1 MPTRDLLAPLTAL
14 ALVLVACG
22 DDKSSVKD
30 TACDDT
36 QDTCGNGAPTL
47 APIPEQ
53 RIVVGLA
60 WNLSAEADDPDGDPL
75 TFALTDAP
83 DGLTVDE
90 TGTLSWTP
98 DTVGVWEP
106 TLTVTDPGNLTAEQ
120 PLRLVVVELPPA
132 NRPPLLAAIP
142 DQLVEAGETL
152 TYTLLGSDPEGE
164 ALTYTVTPERSG
176 LTVTGAVLTWTPS
189 AADVG
194 ANVMTAVVTDP
205 AGASASRTFTVT
217 VSGNDPP
224 VFTPVPDLYIRVG
237 ENLTRTLTATD
248 PDPGDVLGFTLT
260 AGPPNASLDR
270 DGRLFWVPTAD
281 QIGTHSLTA
290 VVTDRGGLSDDTTF
304 DVIVQEAGLGPDLLP
319 IADLEVAPET
329 EASFQLE
336 VVNPSPSNSLIFE
349 IDLGAP
355 LAWVDSRSGDVFI
368 NPTRA
373 DLGRHD
379 VVITVR
385 NTFGSD
391 TEHFIVTVADPNA
404 APAAINDRYVAP
416 LGRTTT
422 IAAPGVLTNDTDPDG
437 DTLTATLVAPPS
449 YGTVDLRPDG
459 SFDYRPGA
467 SVDEPITPSLR
478 HRFSI
483 HPTLNRP
490 FYVGGGM
497 VAGDLEGDG
506 TTELV
511 ARGSLSSGFGNLN
524 WIIALRA
531 NKATGIM
538 EPVWTNH
545 TWGNGNPRGIDDDL
559 DYSFTQPVL
568 ADLDQDGTLE
578 IIYGSVNSGEV
589 VIFDH
594 LGQVEYGPLADSPG
608 LVRDE
613 RVGWVD
619 AANLDGDDDLEIINL
634 DNVGGANVLTVRDH
648 TAAIVWRQPLTERV
662 VDPDTG
668 SPVVVVDLD
677 LDLRPEIIVARD
689 VWNADGTL
697 RFTAPARSESLGTL
711 WYVAAANFDEDPF
724 GEYILFNS
732 SRGVELREHDG
743 SCIWRARATAFAN
756 DDCPLRVANV
766 AGRPAELIVADFD
779 DDGRPEI
786 LLADTNDRVSMLE
799 HDGTLKWQRTDITAD
814 EVPLTGLTILA
825 FDLNRDG
832 ILELIVGGA
841 DKGTAAVSGG
851 VAFLDSRTGAS
862 QASIVGDLVNPVRAV
877 TPAMLIADIDQDDA
891 ADLIIGDKI
900 GFNSANSP
908 TGIFVYGS
916 ATTPW
921 APARRA
927 WSGWGDFLTNTH
939 PSGGVLTE
947 PRINWLTSGLNNF
960 RANVP
965 LLEEVGGSD
974 RFTYVAS
981 DGELTSNEATVHLEL
996 RRPNEPPVFLG
1007 RPKTIVGAGLTYRER
1022 LFVTDPDVGDTVT
1035 LSLNR
1040 GPAGLTLNDNT
1051 LLWETTELD
1060 LGEHPVLVSA
1070 RDTEGAITTLDFTL
1084 RVVTP
1089 SPVPDVTG
1097 LTRQAAEDALD
1108 AADFALGRVSSRFDL
1123 TTPAGLVLDQTPVA
1137 GALATPGEAIAVT
1150 LSLGPAPGDQDNDLD
1165 TYTPNRGDCDDTN
1178 ADIHPGASDP
1188 VDGVDQDC
1196 DGKDGSETP
1205 VSIAIEPDTAD
1216 LLTFESLDFRA
1227 FGIFADG
1234 SAQDLTHAATW
1245 SAANLTGA
1253 SITNARFTSN
1263 AAGAATVTAT
1273 FRGVSQS
1280 TAVTVHARAASDTA
1294 PIAFLTR
1301 PTEGA
1306 TLTAPTPI
1314 LGTVTDPA
1322 LIRWELDLAE
1332 AGTSDSAAVWI
1343 RLATGT
1349 APVMADTLT
1358 TLDTTTLVNGAYELR
1373 LTAINAAALRTTDT
1387 VTVVVDGDMKVGLF
1401 SLAFEDLRVELANIP
1416 ITATRTYDSR
1426 DKRVGDFGV
1435 GWSLALSSVALRCT
1449 PNLGEGWFSAK
1460 SGLAFVLLGERAHT
1474 CSVTL
1479 PGGAVETFDLSPNP
1493 STSVLVPFITAT
1505 ARFTPRGGARGSL
1518 TVEGNPFLL
1527 ITDAQPGPVVL
1538 LDDTTFAA
1546 FDPHRFRYTAADG
1559 TVFRFEDGA
1568 LTTVTDKAGTTL
1580 TVTATD
1586 ITHSLGTGAPPV
1598 VVRMVRDTLGRI
1610 TSITGPDGATTR
1622 YAYNQSGDL
1631 VAHTDPLGNT
1641 TRFFYDRD
1649 HGLIRIED
1657 PLGRPVVRSEYDERG
1672 RLVATTDALG
1682 QRTTYVHDDVARTL
1696 TTTFPDGSIRV
1707 VSYDAAGL
1715 VTSRV
1720 AGVTIDGELVPVEEQ
1735 LSYDAQGNIT
1745 RRVDPD
1751 GLVTESVYAGE
1762 HFTEQVTDP
1771 GGLNLVERQQ
1781 VVGDRILSQTDAA
1794 GRTSTFGYDARG
1806 LTNLATLPGG
1816 ATLRILRDSAGRVTR
1831 ITEPTGE
1838 RRDLVFHDSFAACGE
1853 KLTDR
1858 NGLESRIV
1866 DCELDRAGRPTRVT
1880 QTAFENGWTT
1890 ALERVRTWRYDAAG
1904 RVTRTTDPEGHE
1916 TLYTY
1921 DAAGQL
1927 LSITEPSGTTTMTY
1941 DDAGRMTTRTHKDGG
1956 LERFAYDYAGRLTSH
1971 TDPDG
1976 VVTTHTYDELGRLIE
1991 TREGGELVVAYTL
2004 TPGGRVAAVRTPDG
2018 ITEHVYDGAGRIIE
2032 TRLPPVLTPDGET
2045 QRPTFRYELDPS
2057 GRELAV
2063 IDPNGLRTETH
2074 YDAAGRPI
2082 RKVLPD
2088 LSELTFTWDAAGR
2101 LLTSTDESGQVT
2113 TRTYD
2118 ALGRLSRIEEP
2129 EVDGA
2134 RPTTRLFHDG
2144 FGDLR
2149 QRIDAEGKTTT
2160 FAYDRLGREL
2170 VRARPDGAVRRR
2182 EYDNRGYLAR
2192 QFDYDD
2198 TEVLHTHDA
2207 MGRLVARTAG
2217 GLTETFTFSPGGRL
2231 IGFTDPRGSTTF
2243 ERDARGRVIAQV
2255 DPDGAELGY
2264 GYDAAGRVALLDLQG
2279 DLTRYTYDAAG
2290 RLTRVVTPEGTFD
2303 YTLDLG
2309 GRIHAI
2315 AMPNGVTTRMTWDP
2329 RNRPRDV
2336 VHTRGATELARFA
2349 STYSARGQ
2357 RLSASDGTSTETY
2370 DYDPLGRL
2378 TAVTRTGVS
2387 PYAATFA
2394 YDAVGNR
2401 TTMTVDGLTTSYT
2414 YGVNHELLTASTAG
2428 ETTTFAYDGRGNR
2441 IRETSPD
2448 GTRVFTFDALNRLVG
2463 VDDGA
2468 QTTWG
2473 YAPDGMRVSRTSGTT
2488 TEHLLVDR
2496 QSTTGFS
2503 QVVASH
2509 TPDGELNAAWR
2520 FGHDGLAQTGD
2531 TTRFYGTDGGGHVRA
2546 LTDTSGAITD
2556 RYDYLPHGA
2565 IHTRTGTSDNPRLAR
2580 GERFDAG
2587 LYDLRARPYDPATGV
2602 FLARDPF
2609 DGFIDRPYSHQPYQ
2623 YADGDPV
2630 GGRDPLGLF
2639 TLPELSISMS
2649 FDTGAKNLNLAA
2661 ARTALCSADGAL
2673 TAFQY
2678 MVRAVDV
2685 AIWLWNIK
2693 DNGFVLKTRHLKAEF
2708 DLPKE
2713 TKLAIQVTPYLKDG
2727 SLGAEIGLE
2736 LDQRGKKAGVA
2747 IKWHKGQW
2755 EPASVAVAA
2764 MLELEVCGFSVG
2776 AQAGVV
2782 LEHEFST
2789 GKGSL
2794 ALAVEMAKQESDHLE
2809 SGGFKWKMLE
2819 WD

>member
-1 MPTRDLLAPLTAL
+1 MSPRSLWTAVL
-14 ALVLVACG
+14 ALCVACG
-22 DDKSSVKD
+22 DDKSSVQD

-36 QDTCGNGAPTL
+36 QDTCQNGAPTL

-53 RIVVGLA
+53 ALTVDRP
-60 WNLSAEADDPDGDPL
+60 WTFTAEADDPDGDPL
-75 TFALTDAP
+75 SFTLEGAP
-83 DGLTVDE
+83 EGLTVDE
-90 TGTLSWTP
+90 MGLLSWTP
-98 DTVGVWEP
+98 DTTGTFDL
-106 TLTVTDPGNLTAEQ
+106 TLTVSDPGGLTASQ
-120 PLRLVVVELPPA
+120 PVRLVVALAPPT
-132 NRPPLLAAIP
+132 NRPPTLSPIA
-142 DQLVEAGETL
+142 DQTVEAGDPLTLQLDATDPDGDALSFTL
-152 TYTLLGSDPEGE
+152 TPRD
-164 ALTYTVTPERSG
+164 G
-176 LTVTGAVLTWTPS
+176 LTVSATGLVTWTPPSS
-189 AADVG
+189 ARGD
-194 ANVMTAVVTDP
+194 NELTATVTD
-205 AGASASRTFTVT
+205 ASGLSASQTFTVT
-217 VSGNDPP
+217 VTVNQPP
-224 VFTPVPDLYIRVG
+224 VLAAITDLETRAGLPVALV
-237 ENLTRTLTATD
+237 LSASD
-248 PDPGDVLGFTLT
+248 PDPGDTLT
-260 AGPPNASLDR
+260 FQLDSGPRGASLDR
-270 DGRLFWVPTAD
+270 NGRFFWVPTAD
-281 QIGTHSLTA
+281 QLGPHTVDLTVRDRRGLTDTGSFTLTVTA
-290 VVTDRGGLSDDTTF
+290 AKNRPDLAPIPDQRVAPNTPLELPLAVTDLDPDD
-304 DVIVQEAGLGPDLLP
+304 I
-319 IADLEVAPET
+319 
-329 EASFQLE
+329 S
-336 VVNPSPSNSLIFE
+336 IFE
-349 IDLGAP
+349 ITLGPPFVGVSEDGTFGA
-355 LAWVDSRSGDVFI
+355 L
-368 NPTRA
+368 PTDN

-379 VVITVR
+379 IIVTV
-385 NTFGSD
+385 TDGFGLSD
-391 TEHFIVTVADPNA
+391 SEAFILTVADPNA
-404 APAAINDRYVAP
+404 APSATHDRYIAP
-416 LGRTTT
+416 LGQTTT
-422 IAAPGVLTNDTDPDG
+422 IAAPGALVNDTDPDG

-467 SVDEPITPSLR
+467 PVDEPITPSLR

-490 FYVGGGM
+490 FYVGSGM
-497 VAGDLEGDG
+497 VVGDLEGDG

-668 SPVVVVDLD
+668 SPVVVLDLD

-799 HDGTLKWQRTDITAD
+799 HDGALKWQRTDITAG

-862 QASIVGDLVNPVRAV
+862 QASIVGDLVNPVRGV

-974 RFTYVAS
+974 RFTYVAM

-1007 RPKTIVGAGLTYRER
+1007 RPKTVVGAGLTYRER
-1022 LFVTDPDVGDTVT
+1022 LFVTDPDAGDTVT

-1040 GPAGLTLNDNT
+1040 GPAGLELNDNT
-1051 LLWETTELD
+1051 LVWQTTELD

-1070 RDTEGAITTLDFTL
+1070 RDTEGAITTLELTL

-1089 SPVPDVTG
+1089 SPVPDVVG
-1097 LTRQAAEDALD
+1097 LTREAAEDALD
-1108 AADFALGRVSSRFDL
+1108 DADFTLGRVASRFDL

-1165 TYTPNRGDCDDTN
+1165 TFTPNRGDCDDTN

-1188 VDGVDQDC
+1188 VDAIDQDC

-1216 LLTFESLDFRA
+1216 LLTLEYLDFRA
-1227 FGIFADG
+1227 IGIFADG

-1245 SAANLTGA
+1245 STANLTGA
-1253 SITNARFTSN
+1253 SITNARFNSS

-1273 FRGVSQS
+1273 FHGVSQS
-1280 TAVTVHARAASDTA
+1280 AAVTVHARAAADNA
-1294 PIAFLTR
+1294 PIAFVTR

-1314 LGTVTDPA
+1314 FGTVTDPT

-1332 AGTSDSAAVWI
+1332 AGTETAVWT
-1343 RLATGT
+1343 RVATGSE
-1349 APVMADTLT
+1349 PVTSDTLT

-1373 LTAINAAALRTTDT
+1373 LTALNAAGLRTTDT
-1387 VTVVVDGDMKVGLF
+1387 LTVVVDGDIKVGLF
-1401 SLAFEDLRVELANIP
+1401 SLAFEDLRVDLANIP

-1426 DKRVGDFGV
+1426 DKRIGDFGV

-1460 SGLAFVLLGERAHT
+1460 SGLAFVLLGARAHT

-1505 ARFTPRGGARGSL
+1505 ARFTPRGSARGSL
-1518 TVEGNPFLL
+1518 TVDGNPFIL

-1546 FDPHRFRYTAADG
+1546 FDPHRFRYTTADG

-1568 LTTVTDKAGTTL
+1568 LTTVTEKAGTSL

-1598 VVRMVRDTLGRI
+1598 VVSMVRDTLGRI

-1641 TRFFYDRD
+1641 TRLFYDRD

-1682 QRTTYVHDDVARTL
+1682 HRTTYAHDDEARTL

-1707 VSYDAAGL
+1707 VSYDEVGL

-1720 AGVTIDGELVPVEEQ
+1720 AGVTIDGELVPAEEQ
-1735 LSYDAQGNIT
+1735 LSYDDQGNIT

-1751 GLVTESVYAGE
+1751 GRVTETSYSGE
-1762 HFTEQVTDP
+1762 DVTEEVIDP
-1771 GGLNLVERQQ
+1771 GGLHLVERQA
-1781 VVGDRILSQTDAA
+1781 VANDRVLSQTDAS
-1794 GRTSTFGYDARG
+1794 GRTTTFGYDARG
-1806 LTNLATLPGG
+1806 ATNLATLPGG
-1816 ATLRILRDSAGRVTR
+1816 ATMRVLRDGAGRITQ

-1838 RRDLVFHDSFAACGE
+1838 RREMVYAGAFGVGELRHIGRDGVVGLVE
-1853 KLTDR
+1853 
-1858 NGLESRIV
+1858 
-1866 DCELDRAGRPTRVT
+1866 
-1880 QTAFENGWTT
+1880 TT
-1890 ALERVRTWRYDAAG
+1890 TYDAAG
-1904 RVTRTTDPEGHE
+1904 RPLSLTQTSTENGGATTRERVTTWDYDSTGRLTRTVDPEGHV
-1916 TLYTY
+1916 TTYTY

-1927 LSITEPSGTTTMTY
+1927 LTVVDASGTTAMTY
-1941 DDAGRMTTRTHKDGG
+1941 DAAGRMLTRTHKDGG
-1956 LERFAYDYAGRLTSH
+1956 IERFAYDYAGRLTSH

-1976 VVTTHTYDELGRLIE
+1976 VVTTHTYDELGRLVE

-2004 TPGGRVAAVRTPDG
+2004 TPGGRVAAVHTPDG
-2018 ITEHVYDGAGRIIE
+2018 VTEHVYDGAGRIIE
-2032 TRLPPVLTPDGET
+2032 TRLPAVLTPDGET
-2045 QRPTFRYELDPS
+2045 RRPTYTYELDPS

-2063 IDPNGLRTETH
+2063 VDPNGLRTETY
-2074 YDAAGRPI
+2074 YDDAGRTL
-2082 RKVLPD
+2082 RKVHPD
-2088 LSELTFTWDAAGR
+2088 ESELSYAWDTAGR
-2101 LLTSTDESGQVT
+2101 LLSSTDELGFT
-2113 TRTYD
+2113 TTFGYD
-2118 ALGRLSRIEEP
+2118 ALGRLSTIEEP
-2129 EVDGA
+2129 EVDGL
-2134 RPTTRLFHDG
+2134 RPTTRLVHDD
-2144 FGDLR
+2144 FGELR
-2149 QRIDAEGKTTT
+2149 QRIDALGRTTT
-2160 FAYDRLGREL
+2160 FTYDRLGRE
-2170 VRARPDGAVRRR
+2170 VSRARPDGLTQRRDYDERGFLVRRV
-2182 EYDNRGYLAR
+2182 D
-2192 QFDYDD
+2192 FDG
-2198 TEVLHTHDA
+2198 TEVSHSYDA
-2207 MGRLVARTAG
+2207 MGRLVARTTGA
-2217 GLTETFTFSPGGRL
+2217 LTETFTFSPAGRL
-2231 IGFTDPRGSTTF
+2231 TGFTDTRGPTTF
-2243 ERDARGRVIAQV
+2243 EYDTRGRLSAQV
-2255 DPDGAELGY
+2255 DPDGVELGY
-2264 GYDAAGRVALLDLQG
+2264 GYDAMGRVTLLDVQG
-2279 DLTRYTYDAAG
+2279 ELTRYTYDAAG
-2290 RLTRVVTPEGTFD
+2290 RMTRVVTPEGTFD

-2309 GRIHAI
+2309 GRIDSI
-2315 AMPNGVTTRMTWDP
+2315 AMPNGVTTRMIFDA
-2329 RNRPRDV
+2329 RNRPLDV
-2336 VHTRGATELARFA
+2336 IHSRSATELARYS
-2349 STYSARGQ
+2349 STFSPRGQ
-2357 RLSASDGTSTETY
+2357 RLTASDGTTTETY
-2370 DYDPLGRL
+2370 TYDPLGRL
-2378 TAVTRTGVS
+2378 ASVTRAGDS
-2387 PYAATFA
+2387 PYAATLA

-2401 TTMTVDGLTTSYT
+2401 TAMTVDGVTTSHA
-2414 YGVNHELLTASTAG
+2414 YGTNHELLSETTAG
-2428 ETTTFAYDGRGNR
+2428 ETTTFSYDLRGNR
-2441 IRETSPD
+2441 VST
-2448 GTRVFTFDALNRLVG
+2448 TRASSTRTFTWDALNRLVG
-2463 VDDGA
+2463 VSDGA
-2468 QTTWG
+2468 ASSTTWG
-2473 YAPDGMRVSRTSGTT
+2473 YAPDGLRVTRTDGDT

-2496 QSTTGFS
+2496 RNTSGFS

-2509 TPDGELNAAWR
+2509 TPDGELNTAWR
-2520 FGHDGLAQTGD
+2520 FGHDGLAQAGG

-2565 IHTRTGTSDNPRLAR
+2565 VHTRTGTSDNPRLAR

-2602 FLARDPF
+2602 FLGRDPF
-2609 DGFIDRPYSHQPYQ
+2609 DGFIDQPYSHQPYQ

-2639 TLPELSISMS
+2639 TLPEVSITMNI
-2649 FDTGAKNLNLAA
+2649 DTGLKGLNFGSSKA
-2661 ARTALCSADGAL
+2661 ALCSADATL

-2685 AIWLWNIK
+2685 AIWLWNLHDK
-2693 DNGFVLKTRHLKAEF
+2693 GAVLKTRHLKKEF
-2708 DLPKE
+2708 KLPKE
-2713 TKLAIQVTPYLKDG
+2713 AKLELQLTPFILEG
-2727 SLGAEIGLE
+2727 SLGTDFSVKYKHISKEF
-2736 LDQRGKKAGVA
+2736 GVN
-2747 IKWHKGQW
+2747 IKRHKGKW
-2755 EPASVAVAA
+2755 SPTNVSGALMAD
-2764 MLELEVCGFSVG
+2764 LGICGFTVAQVG
-2776 AQAGVV
+2776 LA
-2782 LEHEFST
+2782 LEHKFET
-2789 GKGSL
+2789 GKGGL
-2794 ALAVEMAKQESDHLE
+2794 YLAVRMAKDSKDHVE
-2809 SGGFKWKMLE
+2809 SGGFKGLILGWE
-2819 WD
+2819 